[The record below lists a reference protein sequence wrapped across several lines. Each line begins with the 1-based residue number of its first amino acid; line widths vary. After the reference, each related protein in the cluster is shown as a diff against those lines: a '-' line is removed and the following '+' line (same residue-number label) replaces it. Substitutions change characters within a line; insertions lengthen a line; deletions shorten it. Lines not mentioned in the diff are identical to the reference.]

1 MPCPPNDG
9 RSGFFY
15 QINVSMPRDLFSVF
29 QNSDLHSFAKQHRLL
44 VETEEPLEVR
54 AALAGGRTEVFMP
67 FCRLSDHEIQ
77 AGVRIRHIDVVSH
90 SIKHHVLKREYS
102 TKE

>member
-1 MPCPPNDG
+1 MG
-9 RSGFFY
+9 IVR
-15 QINVSMPRDLFSVF
+15 FS
-29 QNSDLHSFAKQHRLL
+29 QNSYLHAFSKQHRLL

-77 AGVRIRHIDVVSH
+77 AGVRIRHIDVVCIFFNFKKPDKISD
-90 SIKHHVLKREYS
+90 SPTGSSPLWDKSRSLREM
-102 TKE
+102 TDR